1 MLFCFLGM
9 KIRCLLLSCLWLL
22 LTTNL
27 ACYATWMMFLI
38 LFLADWSS
46 GWKVLKSYLFK
57 QTVGNNTSL
66 SSLISEFF
74 FLWSMSS
81 CQNINL
87 NSFFSHLFPIIILHL
102 IAGKKKSIL
111 HLVLWALVSNYI
123 DDVML
128 LNWSKKKK
136 NVMLLIETLLSR

>member
-9 KIRCLLLSCLWLL
+9 KIRCLLLSYLWLL

-38 LFLADWSS
+38 LFLAGWSS

-128 LNWSKKKK
+128 LIRSKKKK